1 MSCHVSSQGVAEVDP
16 DPIPSLLAQSV
27 IHAVESM
34 SLLLVSALANDP
46 TGTAQ
51 HHLIAAMCALLS
63 LELGLKGHNDILKSC
78 LATPK
83 GTITTAFLVSP
94 SGGLHRR
101 GITVSA
107 SLASMAAAVDAAI
120 VRLLDGY
127 SDVLDAYV
135 FPEQYANALKSRAT

>member
-1 MSCHVSSQGVAEVDP
+1 M
-16 DPIPSLLAQSV
+16 

-51 HHLIAAMCALLS
+51 HHLIAVMCSLLA
-63 LELGLKGHNDILKSC
+63 LELALKGHNDILKSC
-78 LATPK
+78 LATPM
-83 GTITTAFLVSP
+83 GTVTTAFLVSP

-101 GITVSA
+101 GIMVST
-107 SLASMAAAVDAAI
+107 SLGSMSKAVDTAI
-120 VRLLDGY
+120 GRLLDGY

-135 FPEQYANALKSRAT
+135 FPEQYANALKSRAG